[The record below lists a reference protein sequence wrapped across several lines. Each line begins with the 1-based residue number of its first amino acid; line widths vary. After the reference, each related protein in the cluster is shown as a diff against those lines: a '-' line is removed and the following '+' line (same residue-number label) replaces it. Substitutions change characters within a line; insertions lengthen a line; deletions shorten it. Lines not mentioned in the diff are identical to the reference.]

1 MFPVLHL
8 EPRPAVAVSLL
19 KQYPVVRTFTD
30 PSNLHHPL
38 VCWYCLP
45 LINVNQ
51 NDPDKICVSQE
62 YLHGLRVALET
73 ERRRVEELEAEV
85 CRLNKELAVFRV
97 SDGFLDATSIFVC
110 R

>member
-1 MFPVLHL
+1 MRCGP
-8 EPRPAVAVSLL
+8 LL
-19 KQYPVVRTFTD
+19 YLPPPSYLYGLVRLSCAFLAN
-30 PSNLHHPL
+30 S
-38 VCWYCLP
+38 
-45 LINVNQ
+45 Q
-51 NDPDKICVSQE
+51 NDPDKISVSQE

-97 SDGFLDATSIFVC
+97 SDGFSRRPLPAFLYASSCDEKKATP